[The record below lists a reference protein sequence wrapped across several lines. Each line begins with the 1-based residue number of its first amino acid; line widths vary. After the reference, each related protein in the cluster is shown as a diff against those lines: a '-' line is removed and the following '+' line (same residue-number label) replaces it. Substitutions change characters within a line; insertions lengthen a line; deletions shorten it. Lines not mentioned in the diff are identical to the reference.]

1 MPRKDGG
8 GVSGGGANL
17 SAATQQQ
24 TTANQAHIMVPPIH
38 TGALADEDVSLH
50 QQLKAVIRA
59 EMLTAEMLTADMI
72 HLQSFEWTMDESAV
86 LAWTTRE
93 RAARARVARARAQ
106 DRAAWSRAVR
116 VWAQARAMRA
126 RSILKMP
133 EHLYTASP
141 HGYQQRPLQRSLH
154 SSPRLL
160 CTARAPLRARP
171 RPPIAH
177 RDT

>member
-1 MPRKDGG
+1 MQNENPLFVHTSSLVVQAPLMPRKDGG

-24 TTANQAHIMVPPIH
+24 TTANQAAHIMVPPVH

-59 EMLTAEMLTADMI
+59 EILTANML
-72 HLQSFEWTMDESAV
+72 HLQSFVWTMDESAV

-106 DRAAWSRAVR
+106 ARAAWSRAVR

-126 RSILKMP
+126 RSILKN
-133 EHLYTASP
+133 A
-141 HGYQQRPLQRSLH
+141 
-154 SSPRLL
+154 
-160 CTARAPLRARP
+160 
-171 RPPIAH
+171 
-177 RDT
+177 